1 MKVTSNRFA
10 GSVAPRRKPLRY
22 GEKRTATT
30 TTGKAIA
37 IDSLSVTPATP
48 AAAWVSPATMLLE
61 MKRVAERGNAP
72 DISPVRSACTR
83 ARIATRP
90 TSVLFRMRAK

>member
-22 GEKRTATT
+22 GERRTATT

-37 IDSLSVTPATP
+37 IDSLSVTFATP
-48 AAAWVSPATMLLE
+48 AAAWVSHATMLLE
-61 MKRVAERGNAP
+61 MKRVAAIGNDT
-72 DISPVRSACTR
+72 DISHVRSACTR
-83 ARIATRP
+83 ERIATRQ
-90 TSVLFRMRAK
+90 TSVLFRLQV